1 MDIAKWEKLVGVTT
15 VIRKGIGKMNALN
28 VRVTYKRV
36 AEEDSGVYRAGKSAR
51 QSSGLDN

>member
-1 MDIAKWEKLVGVTT
+1 VDIAKWEKLVGVTT